1 MNPAG
6 GEASYPVGG
15 QPLGTALTTGQPAVA
30 GRASAAADPAAAG
43 DEFLLRRVAAADERA
58 LAELYDR
65 WVVTVHALV
74 ARIVSDPEDAEDVV
88 EDVFWQAWRQAAR
101 YEGARGSVGTWLMTI
116 ARSRALDR
124 LRARRR
130 RREELLE
137 EWVIDDRPGAGTD
150 LAANVE
156 ASERR
161 ARVLAALDALPPEQR
176 QVLEMAYFEGMSQT
190 EIADRTDQPLGTIKT
205 RVRLAM
211 QKLRER
217 LTTLREESR
226 GS

>member
-6 GEASYPVGG
+6 GEASYPVGDH
-15 QPLGTALTTGQPAVA
+15 PLGTTLTTGQTAVPR
-30 GRASAAADPAAAG
+30 RASSAADPAGAG
-43 DEFLLRRVAAADERA
+43 DELLLRRMAAADERA
-58 LAELYDR
+58 LGELYDH

-74 ARIVSDPEDAEDVV
+74 ARIVRDPEDAEEVV
-88 EDVFWQAWRQAAR
+88 EEVFWQAWRQAVR
-101 YEGARGSVGTWLMTI
+101 YESARGSVGTWLMTI

-124 LRARRR
+124 LRARQR

-137 EWVIDDRPGAGTD
+137 ESLVDDRPGAGAD
-150 LAANVE
+150 LAANAE

-161 ARVLAALDALPPEQR
+161 ARVLAALDALPAEQR

-190 EIADRTDQPLGTIKT
+190 EIADLTKQPLGTIKT

>member
-15 QPLGTALTTGQPAVA
+15 HPLGTALTTGQPAVPRRTSSA
-30 GRASAAADPAAAG
+30 VDPAATADELLLRRMAAAD
-43 DEFLLRRVAAADERA
+43 DRA
-58 LAELYDR
+58 LGELYDR

-74 ARIVSDPEDAEDVV
+74 ARIVRDPEDAEEAV
-88 EDVFWQAWRQAAR
+88 EEVFWQAWRQAAR
-101 YEGARGSVGTWLMTI
+101 YEWARGSVGTWLMTI

-124 LRARRR
+124 LRARQR

-137 EWVIDDRPGAGTD
+137 ESVIDDRSGAGTD
-150 LAANVE
+150 LIADAE

-190 EIADRTDQPLGTIKT
+190 EIADRTHQPLGTIKT

-217 LTTLREESR
+217 LTALREESR